1 MVTNKATLEKI
12 REIIQK
18 HYSRLVVS
26 VLGKEALTPKEMKEL
41 QDMGVDTSNMDSL
54 MSMVYYHNFINHP
67 IDEVSPT
74 SVEDMKNQQSVNG
87 LIPKGEA
94 HDYTVDNINDK
105 VKQQIQKMKVD
116 VMTRVENLIRENNDA
131 YKMDALQNLDRTDIL
146 DDLTKEST
154 LGKLKQRLRDTAGD
168 ANRDWTRIA
177 VTEVSNA
184 IGIGSVDRIVSDN
197 VGKDLEEVYAFRITV
212 KDAKTCKWCRR
223 FYDDSDGSPKLY
235 KLSTLL
241 DNGSNYGK
249 NRDSWLPVIGAT
261 HPNERCSQIIELKPG
276 FKLVPGGSVTYI
288 GLEKWKTYILE
299 KVQK

>member
-1 MVTNKATLEKI
+1 MVTNKASIEKI

-26 VLGKEALTPKEMKEL
+26 VLGKEALTPKEIKEL

-54 MSMVYYHNFINHP
+54 MSLVYYHNFINHP
-67 IDEVSPT
+67 VDEVSPM
-74 SVEDMKNQQSVNG
+74 SVEDMKNQQSVKG

-94 HDYTVDNINDK
+94 HDYTVENINDK

-116 VMTRVENLIRENNDA
+116 VMTRVENLIRENNDS
-131 YKMDALQNLDRTDIL
+131 YKMDALQNLDRTDIM

-154 LGKLKQRLRDTAGD
+154 LGKLKQRLRDTAGN

-177 VTEVSNA
+177 ITEVSNA

-197 VGKDLEEVYAFRITV
+197 VGKELDDVYVFRITV
-212 KDAKTCKWCRR
+212 KDAKTCKWCKL
-223 FYDDSDGSPKLY
+223 FYNDTDGSPKLY

-249 NRDSWLPVIGAT
+249 HRDEWRPVIGST
-261 HPNERCSQIIELKPG
+261 HANERCSQVIELKPG
-276 FKLVPGGSVTYI
+276 WALRSDGSVNYI
-288 GLEKWKTYILE
+288 GLNKWNDYIIN